1 VAFYAAFV
9 DAGFLKAEGARA
21 LRRRRGQIFVN
32 AAAVVDW
39 AKSLNLG
46 GNSFL
51 RVYWY
56 DGEFDPSDSRYASQR
71 KMFEAIERVPGIKL
85 RLGYVVERTPSWHH
99 AVQRAIKACGWD
111 VAEFQKHFRFEP
123 VLQQK
128 GVDSL
133 ITLDLVYMA
142 EHTGYEWAVLIAGDR
157 DLEEAVWTAQEEGR
171 KVLLA
176 VPKGAGVAPQLRR
189 TADEVIELDTATLER
204 FLPARQNRS

>member
-1 VAFYAAFV
+1 MPPHSEHSGASATEDEANGSLVCASGSVRRKAPLSPASPVVAYSAP
-9 DAGFLKAEGARA
+9 R
-21 LRRRRGQIFVN
+21 N
-32 AAAVVDW
+32 
-39 AKSLNLG
+39 
-46 GNSFL
+46 
-51 RVYWY
+51 
-56 DGEFDPSDSRYASQR
+56 FDASQR